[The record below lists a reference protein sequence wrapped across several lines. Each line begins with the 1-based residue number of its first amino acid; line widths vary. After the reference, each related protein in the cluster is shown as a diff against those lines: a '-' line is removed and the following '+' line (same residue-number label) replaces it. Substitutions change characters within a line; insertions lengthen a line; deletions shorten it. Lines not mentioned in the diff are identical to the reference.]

1 MRSWKLSSPMRLI
14 ERVKAAL
21 ASERIAEWEVVEE
34 GEWEGEVQER
44 EEAAAAAKKLAD
56 EERDASATRRAST
69 TARSEGAAE
78 VKGKGKEAEKGSSGW
93 MKVRG
98 RGSEP

>member
-1 MRSWKLSSPMRLI
+1 MRLI
-14 ERVKAAL
+14 EKVKAAL

-44 EEAAAAAKKLAD
+44 EEAAAAAKKLGG
-56 EERDASATRRAST
+56 ERDALAIRRASN
-69 TARSEGAAE
+69 TARSEGVDD
-78 VKGKGKEAEKGSSGW
+78 VKGKGKEVEKGSSGW